1 MPRFNFND
9 GSYYDFER
17 FTTLNRNTTNRW
29 GQVAYVYYFSENEA
43 KNAGYVTIPENIL
56 TPLSAKVRDWSYHHY
71 GYNKTQAIKNAV
83 EEYDKG
89 EVIPGQPNPYIVTAG
104 LICHRQNF
112 SGLPEGIYV
121 PIQIMTP
128 NLAAKW
134 STITGGAPYLFT
146 DLDNLTG
153 DIIYED
159 RFINCTTRKK
169 QQRKNLDEKK

>member
-112 SGLPEGIYV
+112 SGLPFAT
-121 PIQIMTP
+121 PAFLTFNQIKK
-128 NLAAKW
+128 AGA
-134 STITGGAPYLFT
+134 TIKPG
-146 DLDNLTG
+146 
-153 DIIYED
+153 E
-159 RFINCTTRKK
+159 
-169 QQRKNLDEKK
+169 EKKHYPVFYWKWLEKVNARVS